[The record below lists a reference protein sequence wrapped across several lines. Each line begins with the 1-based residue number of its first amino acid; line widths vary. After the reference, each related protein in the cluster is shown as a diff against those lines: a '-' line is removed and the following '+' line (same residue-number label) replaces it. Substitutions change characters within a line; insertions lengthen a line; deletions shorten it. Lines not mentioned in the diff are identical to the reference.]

1 MRRVQRCWCC
11 GATLL
16 GSLLGWSV
24 ALADPP
30 SVAVDDV
37 IETESGRRY
46 SVIAVRVQECGKHKG
61 RQHLRCIVMPADE
74 PQHGEKTHRIR
85 WYKRGRARR

>member
-1 MRRVQRCWCC
+1 MTAPA
-11 GATLL
+11 GAI
-16 GSLLGWSV
+16 V
-24 ALADPP
+24 AIYVDLVSP
-30 SVAVDDV
+30 VAVDEV

-46 SVIAVRVQECGKHKG
+46 SVIAVRVQERGKHKG

-85 WYKRGRARR
+85 WYKRGRGKR

>member
-1 MRRVQRCWCC
+1 MTAPA
-11 GATLL
+11 GAI
-16 GSLLGWSV
+16 V
-24 ALADPP
+24 ALHVDLVA